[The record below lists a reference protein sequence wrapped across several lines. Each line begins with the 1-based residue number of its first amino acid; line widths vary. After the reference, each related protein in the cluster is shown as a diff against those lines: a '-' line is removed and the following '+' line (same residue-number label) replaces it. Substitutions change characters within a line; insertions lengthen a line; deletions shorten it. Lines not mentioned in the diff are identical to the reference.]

1 MFVPSTPGSEL
12 KKMMQDKEEQMR
24 AGGREAW
31 PIKIIEMA
39 GKTLEHTLVKTDPFN
54 GNQCTDTKCLPS
66 KNENNKINCRRNCI
80 CYKITCKL
88 CLQAGRSG
96 DMSATYYGESGKN
109 MHCRAK
115 EHLSKFNSKKE
126 HIFKE
131 SAFIKHLENS
141 HGGRSQNLAFSD
153 YFDIVII
160 KAYKK
165 PFTKCVEE
173 GTYIANHKGEVLNSK
188 SEWHQA
194 KIIRTTTRV
203 MQGGAEVLRQQEV
216 GAGQQG
222 GGAGQQEGGAGQAG
236 RQAGG
241 QVGHSRE
248 EQRPRAPG

>member
-1 MFVPSTPGSEL
+1 
-12 KKMMQDKEEQMR
+12 MR
-24 AGGREAW
+24 AGGCEAW

-54 GNQCTDTKCLPS
+54 GNQCTDSKCLPN

-88 CLQAGRSG
+88 CLKAGRSG

-126 HIFKE
+126 HIRKE

-141 HGGRSQNLAFSD
+141 HGGGSQDLAFSD
-153 YFDIVII
+153 YFDIVIL

-173 GTYIANHKGEVLNSK
+173 GTYIASHKGEVLNSK

-203 MQGGAEVLRQQEV
+203 MQGGAEVLRQQEGGV
-216 GAGQQG
+216 GQQQE
-222 GGAGQQEGGAGQAG
+222 GGARQQEGGAGQWG

-241 QVGHSRE
+241 QAGQGRE
-248 EQRPRAPG
+248 EQRPRGPRQRTTRRSRG